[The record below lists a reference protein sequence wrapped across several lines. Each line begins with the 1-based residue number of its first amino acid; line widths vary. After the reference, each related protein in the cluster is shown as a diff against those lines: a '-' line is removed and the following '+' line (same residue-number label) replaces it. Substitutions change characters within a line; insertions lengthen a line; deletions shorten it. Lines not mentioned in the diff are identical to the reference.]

1 MAHDSA
7 GRQNNDMNPD
17 QVSALIRQAMP
28 AAEVLVQSDDNTHF
42 SACVICDVFAGKRS
56 IARHQ
61 MIYAALG
68 TLVGREIHAL
78 SIEAHTRAE
87 WAARAGASAN

>member
-7 GRQNNDMNPD
+7 GRQNVRMNPD
-17 QVSALIRQAMP
+17 QVSALIRQGLPDAD
-28 AAEVLVQSDDNTHF
+28 VLVSSDDNTHYAARVVSDAF
-42 SACVICDVFAGKRS
+42 IGKRS

-68 TLVGREIHAL
+68 ALVGREIHAL
-78 SIEAHTRAE
+78 SIEALTRAE
-87 WAARAGASAN
+87 WTGHAGNTGT